1 MAPIPVLPGAT
12 PVGSLSAHLR
22 PSQSAVRYAIACRL
36 ELQQDRTSL
45 SPIGRARTAEGTGGR
60 IGALLRRR
68 SRRESLGVQAAGVRV
83 LSLKVRPR
91 RLPARNAGVRVSL
104 VSTILPWL
112 PSTSHAVENRIRCGS
127 SFVAYTLEGAP
138 RSPFS
143 HRTYTAGYPNQRR
156 ARIHC
161 ARKEHARTLRE
172 CGGRTL
178 WGALQAMSSL
188 EPGSSAGWT

>member
-1 MAPIPVLPGAT
+1 VAASARYCDGGAGEKVLAFK
-12 PVGSLSAHLR
+12 R
-22 PSQSAVRYAIACRL
+22 PAC
-36 ELQQDRTSL
+36 
-45 SPIGRARTAEGTGGR
+45 GCC
-60 IGALLRRR
+60 R
-68 SRRESLGVQAAGVRV
+68 S
-83 LSLKVRPR
+83 KVPPR

-127 SFVAYTLEGAP
+127 SFVAYTLEGAS

-161 ARKEHARTLRE
+161 AREEHARALRE

-178 WGALQAMSSL
+178 WG
-188 EPGSSAGWT
+188 GSSGHVLARARVVRWMDVKPASAPNIVLYLQPTCTNFTSGGSCRI